1 MREFDDLLNNCCLL
15 FKEWNKPF
23 SSIFESDFK
32 LSYPFNTFIENSDL
46 YIEVPVIGLDKSE
59 VKIEVD
65 NDILIVSS
73 SKKKVPEKSYI
84 YKRITQKDFNIQ
96 AKIDIEK
103 FDINK
108 IEANLD
114 KGLLIIKVP
123 ENKESKSKNKFSVNI
138 K

>member
-1 MREFDDLLNNCCLL
+1 MSELDRFNVDLF

-23 SSIFESDFK
+23 YSIFESDFK
-32 LSYPFNTFIENSDL
+32 LSYPFNAFIENSNL
-46 YIEVPVIGLDKSE
+46 VIEIPVIGLEKSE
-59 VKIEVD
+59 IKIEVD
-65 NDILIVSS
+65 NDTLKVSS
-73 SKKKVPEKSYI
+73 SKKKVPEKNYI
-84 YKRITQKDFNIQ
+84 YKRIVQKDFDIQ
-96 AKIDIEK
+96 AKIDIEQ

-114 KGLLIIKVP
+114 KGLITIKVP

>member
-1 MREFDDLLNNCCLL
+1 MREFDDLLNNCSLL

>member
-23 SSIFESDFK
+23 SSVFESDFK

-65 NDILIVSS
+65 NDILIISS
-73 SKKKVPEKSYI
+73 SKKKVPEKNYI

-114 KGLLIIKVP
+114 KGLLIIKIP
-123 ENKESKSKNKFSVNI
+123 ENKESKSKNRFSVNI